1 MCIKPADGIDAEK
14 VRMLL
19 IEKYSIGTINI
30 NGLIRIAFSAVAEK
44 DIRPMF
50 DGILAA
56 CKEVSGK

>member
-1 MCIKPADGIDAEK
+1 MEACCA
-14 VRMLL
+14 RLL